1 MLTKAITLSEV
12 TMLMEVTM
20 LTEAIALV
28 EATMPGEDACP
39 MVGRGST
46 SFQRNIL
53 HSLGH
58 GARGGGQGVLQEGRK
73 GQEKEKEME
82 GQGAGTSAQRASRR
96 G

>member
-1 MLTKAITLSEV
+1 MLTKAITLVEA

-20 LTEAIALV
+20 LTEAVTSV
-28 EATMPGEDACP
+28 EATTPGGTLAP
-39 MVGRGST
+39 WWGGSP
-46 SFQRNIL
+46 SFPRAIL
-53 HSLGH
+53 QSLGH

-82 GQGAGTSAQRASRR
+82 GHGAGTSAQRASCQ